1 VDVFIAAAPPARTR
15 RASSMAMPA
24 VRLPTE
30 ESVRPPSLGTVPA
43 APKVPSLAG
52 LEDELNGQSANAPL
66 FGTPSPVRST
76 SSPPKSSVSIP
87 PPAGAPSVR
96 VPPPATARSVP
107 PLSPLSVPTRP
118 ATASAPPVAKPTEAT
133 PVAKPAETPA
143 TETPVAKAPPAA
155 AVESVR
161 LFAEEP
167 ATTTPRAVTETP
179 ATPAPTTTRPSTP
192 AAATAPAPTTTAP
205 APAAS
210 DETPAIFGSDSV
222 VPPAPSNAE
231 RTTEPP
237 PPPIAKK
244 SVEAQTEPTP
254 MPSQRPR
261 SMPPPPSISVDP
273 AVYEEASKRHA
284 TIARPESPAASWK
297 INAALALSIL
307 SAVLGGAALARTFA
321 RREPAT
327 HTAPSV
333 AASSDDRSMPSPS
346 TRAQIDDR
354 IEGLS
359 AEISAF
365 PTRALSKVRRARL
378 LALRAEH
385 QRGIAEDLEAIAAT
399 HTGEEAVLD
408 RAEARLLRRQATQ
421 DAARA
426 SADVTS
432 VRAEVPA
439 AAARAEWTLSL
450 AHAAIAADPT
460 SREATDYL
468 ASARAAGAQVRWLE
482 AVVARSRGESADSA
496 LEQARAEGD
505 APTLAALTLAR
516 AARSARHMDVA
527 RQHANAVLQSHAD
540 DEGARSVLR
549 TLDVEGGASAA
560 QPAQTA
566 DSNAAQE
573 QPAQEQPAQEQ
584 PATSAPAEYLARV
597 QAGRRALEI
606 RMLPRAR
613 TEFRRA
619 LAIKSDGVEA
629 QIGLAW
635 VALRIGYYPVAAQS
649 FRRLFS
655 QGHNTPEVR
664 AGLGLAHAKM
674 REREPAVRY
683 LRAYLGSN
691 PQGPL
696 AVEARQALAAL
707 GAG

>member
-1 VDVFIAAAPPARTR
+1 
-15 RASSMAMPA
+15 MPA

-30 ESVRPPSLGTVPA
+30 DSVRPPSLGTVPA

-52 LEDELNGQSANAPL
+52 LEDELNGPSANAPL

-76 SSPPKSSVSIP
+76 SSPPKNSVSIP
-87 PPAGAPSVR
+87 PPAGTPSVR
-96 VPPPATARSVP
+96 VPPPAAARSTP

-118 ATASAPPVAKPTEAT
+118 VTSATASAPPVAKPPEAT

-143 TETPVAKAPPAA
+143 TEPLVAKAPPAA
-155 AVESVR
+155 VESAR
-161 LFAEEP
+161 LLAEEP
-167 ATTTPRAVTETP
+167 ATTTPRAVPETP
-179 ATPAPTTTRPSTP
+179 AT
-192 AAATAPAPTTTAP
+192 TAPATPVAATTPAPATTTA

-237 PPPIAKK
+237 PPPSAKK
-244 SVEAQTEPTP
+244 SVEASSDPTP
-254 MPSQRPR
+254 LPSQRPR

-284 TIARPESPAASWK
+284 TISRPESAAPSWK
-297 INAALALSIL
+297 LNAALALSIL
-307 SAVLGGAALARTFA
+307 GAVLGGAALARTFA
-321 RREPAT
+321 RRDPGT
-327 HTAPSV
+327 HTAPSI
-333 AASSDDRSMPSPS
+333 AATSDDRPMPTPS
-346 TRAQIDDR
+346 TRAQLDDR

-399 HTGEEAVLD
+399 HNGEEAVLD

-426 SADVTS
+426 SADVAS

-439 AAARAEWTLSL
+439 AGARAEWTLSL

-505 APTLAALTLAR
+505 APTLATLSLAR
-516 AARSARHMDVA
+516 ATRSARRMDVA

-549 TLDVEGGASAA
+549 TLDGEGGASAA
-560 QPAQTA
+560 QPAQTT
-566 DSNAAQE
+566 DSQA
-573 QPAQEQPAQEQ
+573 QPAQEQPAPEQ
-584 PATSAPAEYLARV
+584 PASAAPAEYLARV

-619 LAIKSDGVEA
+619 LAIRSDGVEA

-696 AVEARQALAAL
+696 AIEARQALAAL